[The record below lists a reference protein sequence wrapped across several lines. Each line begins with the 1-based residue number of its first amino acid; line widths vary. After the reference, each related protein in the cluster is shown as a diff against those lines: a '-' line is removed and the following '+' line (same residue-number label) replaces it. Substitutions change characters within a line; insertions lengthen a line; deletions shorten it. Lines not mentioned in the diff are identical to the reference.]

1 MADSAVKCI
10 FVGYGLCEKG
20 YRVYDP
26 RTRKIILS
34 RDVYFDE
41 TASWKWEN
49 TSNVE
54 LRMPMQMENQ
64 DNAEHE
70 QMVVDEPTQI
80 LDTQM
85 QVEG

>member
-1 MADSAVKCI
+1 
-10 FVGYGLCEKG
+10 
-20 YRVYDP
+20 
-26 RTRKIILS
+26 
-34 RDVYFDE
+34 
-41 TASWKWEN
+41 
-49 TSNVE
+49 
-54 LRMPMQMENQ
+54 MQMENQ